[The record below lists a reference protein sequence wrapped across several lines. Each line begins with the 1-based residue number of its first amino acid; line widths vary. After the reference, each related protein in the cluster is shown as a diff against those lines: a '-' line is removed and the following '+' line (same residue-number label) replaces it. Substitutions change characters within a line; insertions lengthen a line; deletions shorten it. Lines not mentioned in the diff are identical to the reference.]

1 MMIAR
6 IANIAYADAGAEP
19 DDVADVGVDVADA
32 DDDTA
37 DVVDVADADDVIDAD
52 TNSPGALLLLAI
64 PLFLLY
70 LRFPLLPPTESTGA
84 G

>member
-6 IANIAYADAGAEP
+6 IANIAYADAGAEA

-32 DDDTA
+32 DDVA

-70 LRFPLLPPTESTGA
+70 LRFPLLPPTDSTGA